1 MENLRVA
8 MKALNTTLF
17 EIGGTPVSVA
27 TVVTTIL
34 IILATLLLSKLMQRG
49 ARRWLSRRGVIDE
62 GSVEVTSRLLHY
74 VVLFLGFGI
83 AIHTLGI
90 NLNALFAAG
99 AIFAVGIGFAMQTIA
114 QNFVSGVI
122 LLVERA
128 ITPGDVLELEGQ
140 VVRVLRMGI
149 RSTVVRARDGEDVI
163 VPNSLLVQ
171 SVVKNF
177 TLDDAAYRV
186 RTRVG
191 VTYGSDLKV
200 VRQVLEDVAVG
211 VQTALPNVRPQVLL
225 LEFGNNS
232 VDFEVAIWMDDPW
245 WARLRHSQLNEAIWW
260 AFKER
265 GIVIA
270 FPQVDVHFD
279 SPVVESLSRLGRTGS

>member
-1 MENLRVA
+1 MENLRAA

-34 IILATLLLSKLMQRG
+34 IILATLLLSKVMQRG
-49 ARRWLSRRGVIDE
+49 ARRWLTRRGVIDE

-74 VVLFLGFGI
+74 VVIFLGFGI

-140 VVRVLRMGI
+140 VVKVLRMGI
-149 RSTVVRARDGEDVI
+149 RSTIVRARDGEDVI

-200 VRQVLEDVAVG
+200 VRQILEDVAVR
-211 VQTALPNVRPQVLL
+211 VQTDLPNVRPQVLL

-245 WARLRHSQLNEAIWW
+245 LARLRHSQLNEAIWW

>member
-1 MENLRVA
+1 

-34 IILATLLLSKLMQRG
+34 IILATLLLSKVMQRG
-49 ARRWLSRRGVIDE
+49 ARRWLTRRGVIDE

-74 VVLFLGFGI
+74 VVIFLGFGI

-140 VVRVLRMGI
+140 VVKVLRMGI
-149 RSTVVRARDGEDVI
+149 RSTIVRARDGEDVI

-200 VRQVLEDVAVG
+200 VRQILEDVAVR
-211 VQTALPNVRPQVLL
+211 VQTDLPNVRPQVLL

-245 WARLRHSQLNEAIWW
+245 LARLRHSQLNEAIWW